1 MMDAVRYV
9 LSEKHFLSN
18 IQQTDKT
25 HQMMDAVRYVVSEKH
40 FLMNM
45 PPWP

>member
-9 LSEKHFLSN
+9 LSEKHFLLN
-18 IQQTDKT
+18 IQQTGKT